1 MADTPTPSKT
11 RGDTLRE
18 VAAII
23 RGMNT
28 TTAYSIDQLPLFF
41 EDQAAANDILLAG
54 RNDII
59 NANQMTEP
67 MTDTPTQEPQ
77 T

>member
-1 MADTPTPSKT
+1 MADTSTPSKT

-18 VAAII
+18 VANII

-28 TTAYSIDQLPLFF
+28 VTAYSIDQLPLFF

-54 RNDII
+54 RNDLI
-59 NANQMTEP
+59 NAN
-67 MTDTPTQEPQ
+67 
-77 T
+77 